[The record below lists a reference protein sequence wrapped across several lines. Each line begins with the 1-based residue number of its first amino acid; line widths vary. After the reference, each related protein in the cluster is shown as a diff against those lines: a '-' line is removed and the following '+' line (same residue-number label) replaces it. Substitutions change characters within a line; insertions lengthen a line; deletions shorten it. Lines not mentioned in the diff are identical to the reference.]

1 MTDELKPSPEAVLV
15 DAIILAYHTTRLRES
30 PVSAHILSKQP
41 VKDALAALVIDR
53 ALRPATV
60 PGELVERVAR
70 ALADADGLN
79 FDEVCGY
86 ETDADECDS
95 STCVAT
101 HWEDH
106 DPEQARRWYFHLSR
120 AALTTM
126 QPALQAAVWQP
137 IETARKDRSVI
148 WACLR
153 NDLHIKRADLYRWS
167 GIQVPLRH
175 PGIASDGFDC
185 GWNIAAPVGHG
196 GFPDDWIA
204 GWMPLAAQPENL
216 TTLRSVEAPKP

>member
-1 MTDELKPSPEAVLV
+1 MSEHKPSPDAGQPDYEARHVAGGMPADCCNYGV
-15 DAIILAYHTTRLRES
+15 
-30 PVSAHILSKQP
+30 VSLSKGKE
-41 VKDALAALVIDR
+41 VCRVWDADDARLIAQLLNTR
-53 ALRPATV
+53 ALRPAAV
-60 PGELVERVAR
+60 PGDMVEAAAKAHCDFFGGEGWWDTGLIADTKPK
-70 ALADADGLN
+70 ALDAM
-79 FDEVCGY
+79 
-86 ETDADECDS
+86 
-95 STCVAT
+95 
-101 HWEDH
+101 
-106 DPEQARRWYFHLSR
+106 R

>member
-1 MTDELKPSPEAVLV
+1 MSEPKPSPDAVRIAKEMLRAH
-15 DAIILAYHTTRLRES
+15 AIGYHTIKTDECTGPEFLFQCEK
-30 PVSAHILSKQP
+30 A
-41 VKDALAALVIDR
+41 DAAALNAAALVIDR
-53 ALRPATV
+53 ALRPAAV
-60 PGELVERVAR
+60 PGDMVEAAAKAHCDFFGGEGWWDTGLIADTKPK
-70 ALADADGLN
+70 ALDAM
-79 FDEVCGY
+79 
-86 ETDADECDS
+86 
-95 STCVAT
+95 
-101 HWEDH
+101 
-106 DPEQARRWYFHLSR
+106 R